1 MLIYTA
7 TLLTLLRWRAMENIQ
22 NGICQRKRLLLNGG
36 AVERTCLVIPEL
48 RGTGGAAGEADG
60 EEVVYELDE
69 MEVYVPLH
77 GPIRLGWVLQRIDH
91 GLYMRTNV
99 YHQILVSIFR
109 KTDVLRSLSPD
120 NLPEQLARVQYSSGT
135 HPNVLCKLTGQSVI
149 EGSFLCVTDEINFYL
164 LMRLAE
170 VQVTASFQDR
180 NVALPLQFMKPTINE
195 ASCQLLNVI
204 DVHGNGKQS
213 TCLHSDSGMT
223 YELEDRI
230 FKSSAYGC
238 VQRGWIISSLDE
250 STYLRTTEPYQI
262 VAKRY
267 SKQMI
272 LEMVRADNPLTEF
285 AALQYIAGSEHP
297 NVLGQLE
304 CLEDDLHYYSIMKFC
319 NGGELTERIDLPSQ
333 SAPSGGGVSLNKERQ
348 VRALFTQLLD
358 GLEYLQ
364 SRGIYHRDLS
374 LENLLITD
382 NNHLLIIDL
391 GMSLWVPYD
400 TLIQTPHFI
409 PKMDPPKGKKQYVS
423 PEALANTHP
432 FDPYRSDLWSVAVI
446 LFVLL
451 SGRFPVQVA
460 SPLCPFFRCIAGGG
474 IGQIFRKYNIQ
485 ISREAMD
492 LLAHMLNVEP
502 ALRYTIDQIRA
513 HPWMAGGG

>member
-1 MLIYTA
+1 M
-7 TLLTLLRWRAMENIQ
+7 
-22 NGICQRKRLLLNGG
+22 
-36 AVERTCLVIPEL
+36 
-48 RGTGGAAGEADG
+48 
-60 EEVVYELDE
+60 VYELDE

-91 GLYMRTNV
+91 GLYMRTNA

-109 KTDVLRSLSPD
+109 KADVLRSLSPD
-120 NLPEQLARVQYSSGT
+120 NLTDQLARVQYSSGT
-135 HPNVLCKLTGQSVI
+135 HPNVLMKILIGSGSQQQNLL
-149 EGSFLCVTDEINFYL
+149 EGSFLCVSDEMNFYL

-170 VQVTASFQDR
+170 VEIIASFQER
-180 NVALPLQFMKPTINE
+180 NVALPLEFMKPTINE
-195 ASCQLLNVI
+195 ASCQLLTVLDI
-204 DVHGNGKQS
+204 HGNAKQS
-213 TCLHSDSGMT
+213 SCLHSDSGQT

-238 VQRGWIISSLDE
+238 VQRGWVVSYLDD

-262 VAKRY
+262 VVKRY

-272 LEMVRADNPLTEF
+272 LERVRADNPLTEF
-285 AALQYIAGSEHP
+285 AALQYVAGAEQHP
-297 NVLGQLE
+297 HVLGQLE
-304 CLEDDLHYYSIMKFC
+304 CLEDELHYYSVMRFC
-319 NGGELTERIDLPSQ
+319 EGGELTERIDLPP
-333 SAPSGGGVSLNKERQ
+333 AGGGVSLQRERQ
-348 VRALFTQLLD
+348 IRSLFSQLLD

-374 LENLLITD
+374 LENLLLTD
-382 NNHLLIIDL
+382 NSHLLIIDL

-432 FDPYRSDLWSVAVI
+432 FDPFRSDLWSVAVI

-502 ALRYTIDQIRA
+502 ALRYSIDQIRA